1 LRTPG
6 IRVLERADL
15 GERSLTRIQV
25 RRDLRLVALHGPGL
39 ARVGAT
45 AAVVSGPYAL
55 TRLWSFALHDHP
67 DAPDGIR
74 YRARHDDDSFAVA
87 LFDRVAASI
96 VVQERRELLD
106 PEGLVELGTWLARYD
121 VGLL

>member
-1 LRTPG
+1 M
-6 IRVLERADL
+6 
-15 GERSLTRIQV
+15 

-39 ARVGAT
+39 VRVGGT

-55 TRLWSFALHDHP
+55 TRLWSLAIHEHP
-67 DAPDGIR
+67 DAADGIR

-87 LFDRVAASI
+87 LFDRAADALAAG
-96 VVQERRELLD
+96 ERKELLAR
-106 PEGLVELGTWLARYD
+106 ESLAELAAWLDRYA